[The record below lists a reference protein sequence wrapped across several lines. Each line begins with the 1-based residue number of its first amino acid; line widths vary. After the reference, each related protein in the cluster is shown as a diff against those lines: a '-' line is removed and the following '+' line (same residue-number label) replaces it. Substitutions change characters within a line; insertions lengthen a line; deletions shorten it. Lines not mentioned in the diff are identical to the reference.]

1 ASAVVRV
8 RQPLARALVGAAG
21 FAALPA
27 GLRAQVAEEL
37 NVHALEP
44 LEAVA
49 DDLVSYTVRP
59 SFRALG
65 RRFGPATPGVAAA
78 IEAAD
83 PAGLAQAL
91 RSQGSASVPVDGLD
105 GSPVRLAPDEVIVT
119 QTPRSGWAVASDA
132 GETVALE
139 VTITPQLRREGYARE
154 AVRLVQDARK
164 GDGLEVSDRISL
176 RWSTADPDLAWALTE
191 HGALISSEVLAVDY
205 GEATGDDSGAE
216 AGAGAGVE
224 HSDPDLG
231 LTFWI
236 RRS

>member
-1 ASAVVRV
+1 MHLASWPAPDLDLIDPALTEQMALVRRLVELGRSARASAVVRV

-44 LEAVA
+44 LDAVA

-59 SFRALG
+59 NFRALG

-91 RSQGSASVPVDGLD
+91 RSEGSASVPVDGLT
-105 GSPVRLAPDEVIVT
+105 L
-119 QTPRSGWAVASDA
+119 A
-132 GETVALE
+132 GE
-139 VTITPQLRREGYARE
+139 P
-154 AVRLVQDARK
+154 
-164 GDGLEVSDRISL
+164 
-176 RWSTADPDLAWALTE
+176 
-191 HGALISSEVLAVDY
+191 
-205 GEATGDDSGAE
+205 
-216 AGAGAGVE
+216 GAG
-224 HSDPDLG
+224 
-231 LTFWI
+231 
-236 RRS
+236 